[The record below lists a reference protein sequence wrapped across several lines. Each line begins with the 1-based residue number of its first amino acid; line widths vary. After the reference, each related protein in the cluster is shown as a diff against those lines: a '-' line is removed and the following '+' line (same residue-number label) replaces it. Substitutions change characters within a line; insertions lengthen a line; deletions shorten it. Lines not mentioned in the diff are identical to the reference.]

1 MPFRFEGRTARFD
14 GACTV
19 EEAIPLAEWLG
30 TAEEPRLDLGGCTAL
45 HTALLQVLLAA
56 RTPVAVPPEDAF
68 LKGWVMPVLDV
79 PFDPRLFR

>member
-1 MPFRFEGRTARFD
+1 MPIRFEDRTARFE

-30 TAEEPRLDLGGCTAL
+30 AAEDPRLDLGGCTAL

-56 RTPVAVPPEDAF
+56 RIPVAVPPEDDF
-68 LKGWVMPVLDV
+68 LKRWVMPVLEGTR
-79 PFDPRLFR
+79 PA

>member
-1 MPFRFEGRTARFD
+1 MPIRFEDRTARFE

-56 RTPVAVPPEDAF
+56 GTPVAVPPEDAF
-68 LKGWVMPVLDV
+68 LKGWVMPVLERRR
-79 PFDPRLFR
+79 PA